1 MSHLLL
7 GRRRDAGAPAAASS
21 KRRARVADN
30 DLRRCARAEG
40 EPLLSADQLTEE
52 EEAALG
58 RLEEGDDYDWN
69 DEHRAHSAPGVPGAR
84 KQGHGQE
91 RSDEQQ
97 HWQRQRLSQL
107 PRDVPE
113 PFGRRLAT
121 REDHVARD
129 DGYDVAR
136 EEEEAGS
143 GSGQFHRSSP
153 AAGSWDGP
161 DAASARSSTSSVVG
175 TRVPSRRRARS
186 RAGGPRPSMSPSTEY
201 LDMDK
206 NDEVAHKSRGLFV
219 SHKCIAISVV
229 LVVVA
234 LAIVGI
240 TTKLLTEKADRAERE
255 EKPEEPV
262 VPERPKNVRL
272 PRSLVP
278 LHYDVELQP
287 RLYGNFTFDGQVAIL
302 VSCAH
307 AASNVTLHIKDL
319 NVSNVSVSGS
329 DGGAVEIDGHS
340 EDKALQFLVIALKKP
355 LVQSSNYTIRMKF
368 VGVLNDDLAGFY
380 RSSYVDASG
389 QKRWLAAT
397 QFQATDAR
405 RAFPCFDEPDM
416 KATFA
421 VTMVRPSDMNA
432 LSNMPVSS
440 TTDRPNGTKADKF
453 ETTVRMSTYLLAFV
467 VSDFESRGDSKFRVW
482 ARPNA
487 IESVDYSL
495 SIGPRI
501 LEFYEKYFSEKYPLP
516 KTDMVALPDFNAG
529 AMENWGLVTFRETAL
544 LFKRNESSA
553 GNKQRV
559 AVVVSHELAHQWFG
573 NLVTMEWWDDL
584 WLNEGFAT
592 YVEYL
597 GVDFVHKDWEMA
609 KQFIAEELQPVME
622 LDALK
627 SSHPVSVPVY
637 NPDEIIENFDKISYG
652 KGASIIR
659 MMNYF
664 LTEPIFRKGV
674 SNYLKKRSF
683 TNARQDDLW
692 QELTTAQEK
701 EPRVDV
707 KSVMDSWTLQTGYP
721 VVTFNRSYNSSE
733 ARVSQQRFLVDGTT
747 DNQTLW
753 KIPLTYTDARSPNF
767 TDTYPKLWLSEKSTV
782 IKELPSSTQWFMAN
796 IQQVGFYKVNYDE
809 QNWKMLIEQLMSD
822 HKAIDVVNRAQ
833 MLDDILDLARAGAVD
848 YGLALNATQYLP
860 KEESYIA
867 WSPIG
872 ANLGFISRMLETTE
886 VYGKWKKYVLS
897 LVKPNYDRLT
907 WREEEGEPIL
917 TTFLRGQMYGIA
929 CDLGEESCV
938 SEALK
943 DFRAWKESK
952 METSPIKPNFR
963 SFVYCTAIENGN
975 YDDWLFMWD
984 MYNKTTVASEKA
996 KRLRSLACSR
1006 EPWVLNSFLMKT
1018 ITPNSGI
1025 RRQDGGSVI
1034 SAVAS
1039 TVFGRS
1045 LLFNFLLEHWED
1057 IYKTYSSGAFALS
1070 GIFSSGGSSIHS
1082 RFQLEMLAV
1091 FYKKHNK
1098 TISAVGR
1105 TYKQA
1110 VEKAEANILW
1120 KEKNYDTIR
1129 DWLNAKIK

>member
-1 MSHLLL
+1 MSHLLV
-7 GRRRDAGAPAAASS
+7 GRRRDAGGGAAPATAW
-21 KRRARVADN
+21 KRRQARGGSDN

-40 EPLLSADQLTEE
+40 EPLLSADQLTE
-52 EEAALG
+52 G
-58 RLEEGDDYDWN
+58 EGDEDEDWH
-69 DEHRAHSAPGVPGAR
+69 DELRAVHSASGVPGAR
-84 KQGHGQE
+84 KQGHGS
-91 RSDEQQ
+91 SDDGRQQ
-97 HWQRQRLSQL
+97 HWQRLSPL
-107 PRDVPE
+107 PRDVPA
-113 PFGRRLAT
+113 PFGRPLAT
-121 REDHVARD
+121 REHHVAR
-129 DGYDVAR
+129 GDVAR
-136 EEEEAGS
+136 EEEEAG
-143 GSGQFHRSSP
+143 GQFHRSSA
-153 AAGSWDGP
+153 AAGCWDGP
-161 DAASARSSTSSVVG
+161 EAASARSTSAED
-175 TRVPSRRRARS
+175 TRVPSRSSTRR

-206 NDEVAHKSRGLFV
+206 SDEVAHKSRGMFV

-240 TTKLLTEKADRAERE
+240 TTKLLTEKAER
-255 EKPEEPV
+255 V
-262 VPERPKNVRL
+262 VPGEAGEVIPPAVPPRPKNVRL

-278 LHYDVELQP
+278 LHYDVELEP
-287 RLYGNFTFDGQVAIL
+287 RLYGNFTFSGNVAIL
-302 VSCAH
+302 VSCAQ

-319 NVSNVSVSGS
+319 NVSDVSVTGAG
-329 DGGAVEIDGHS
+329 GGAVEIDGHS
-340 EDKALQFLVIALKKP
+340 ENKALQFLVIALKKP
-355 LVQSSNYTIRMKF
+355 LAESTNYTIRMRF
-368 VGVLNDDLAGFY
+368 VGLLNDDLAGFY
-380 RSSYVDASG
+380 RSSYVDDSG

-421 VTMVRPSDMNA
+421 VTIVRPDNMTA
-432 LSNMPVSS
+432 LSNMPIN
-440 TTDRPNGTKADKF
+440 TTSPRPNGTKADKF

-467 VSDFESRGDSKFRVW
+467 VSDFESRGDAKFRVW

-487 IESVDYSL
+487 ISSVDYAL

-553 GNKQRV
+553 LNKERV
-559 AVVVSHELAHQWFG
+559 ATVVSHELAHQWFG
-573 NLVTMEWWDDL
+573 NLVTMKWWDDL

-597 GVDFVHKDWEMA
+597 GIDFVHKDWEMA
-609 KQFIAEELQPVME
+609 KQFIAAELQPVME
-622 LDALK
+622 MDALK

-674 SNYLKKRSF
+674 SNYLKKRAF

-692 QELTTAQEK
+692 EELTMAQEK

-707 KSVMDSWTLQTGYP
+707 KTVMDSWTLQTGYP
-721 VVTFNRSYNSSE
+721 VITFNRSYDSNE
-733 ARVSQQRFLVDGTT
+733 ATVTQQRFLVDGTT
-747 DNQTLW
+747 DNKTLW
-753 KIPLTYTDARSPNF
+753 RVPITYTDAQNPNF
-767 TDTYPKLWLSEKSTV
+767 TDTFPKLWLNEKSTV
-782 IKELPSSTQWFMAN
+782 IKGLPSSTQWFIAN
-796 IQQVGFYKVNYDE
+796 VQQVGFYKVNYDE
-809 QNWKMLIEQLMSD
+809 QNWKLLIDQLMNN
-822 HKAIDVVNRAQ
+822 HEKIDVMNRAQ
-833 MLDDILDLARAGAVD
+833 ALDDILDLARAGFVD
-848 YGLALNATQYLP
+848 YGLALNATQYLS

-872 ANLGFISRMLETTE
+872 ANLAFISRMLETTD
-886 VYGKWKKYVLS
+886 VYGKWKKYLLS
-897 LVKPNYDRLT
+897 LTKPAYDRLT
-907 WREEEGEPIL
+907 WKEEEGEPIL
-917 TTFLRGQMYGIA
+917 TTLLRSHMYSMV
-929 CDLGEESCV
+929 CHLGEESCV
-938 SEALK
+938 NEALK
-943 DFRAWKESK
+943 DFRAWRESK
-952 METSPIKPNFR
+952 SETSPIKPNFR
-963 SFVYCTAIENGN
+963 GFVYCTAIENGN
-975 YDDWLFMWD
+975 YDDWLFLWE
-984 MYNKTTVASEKA
+984 MYNKTNVASEKA
-996 KRLRSLACSR
+996 KQLQSLACSR

-1045 LLFNFLLEHWED
+1045 LLFDFLLEHWEA
-1057 IYKTYSSGAFALS
+1057 IYKTYSGGAFALS
-1070 GIFSSGGSSIHS
+1070 GIFSSCGSAIHS
-1082 RFQLEMLAV
+1082 RFQLEMLSV
-1091 FYKKHNK
+1091 FYQKHNK

-1105 TYKQA
+1105 TYKQS
-1110 VEKAEANILW
+1110 VEKAESNIRW
-1120 KEKNYDTIR
+1120 KEKNLDRIR

>member
-7 GRRRDAGAPAAASS
+7 GRRRDAAGGTAPAAAAW
-21 KRRARVADN
+21 KRQAARGADN

-40 EPLLSADQLTEE
+40 APLLSADQLTEE
-52 EEAALG
+52 E
-58 RLEEGDDYDWN
+58 GDDDE
-69 DEHRAHSAPGVPGAR
+69 DRHGEHRVHSAPGVPGAR
-84 KQGHGQE
+84 KQGHHAHG
-91 RSDEQQ
+91 RSSDGQQ

-107 PRDVPE
+107 PRDVPA
-113 PFGRRLAT
+113 PFGRPLAT
-121 REDHVARD
+121 REHHVAR
-129 DGYDVAR
+129 GDVAR
-136 EEEEAGS
+136 EEEEAG
-143 GSGQFHRSSP
+143 GQFHRSSA
-153 AAGSWDGP
+153 AAGSCWDGP
-161 DAASARSSTSSVVG
+161 EAASARSTGVDEDG
-175 TRVPSRRRARS
+175 TREPSRSRR
-186 RAGGPRPSMSPSTEY
+186 RAGGPRMPMSPSTEY

-206 NDEVAHKSRGLFV
+206 SDEVAHKNRGMFV

-240 TTKLLTEKADRAERE
+240 TTKLLTEKAEHVLPGGPGE
-255 EKPEEPV
+255 V
-262 VPERPKNVRL
+262 VPSVVPPRPKNVRL

-278 LHYDVELQP
+278 LHYDVELEP
-287 RLYGNFTFDGQVAIL
+287 RLYGNFTFSGQVAIL
-302 VSCAH
+302 VSCAQ

-319 NVSNVSVSGS
+319 NVSDVSVTGAG
-329 DGGAVEIDGHS
+329 GGAVEIDGHT
-340 EDKALQFLVIALKKP
+340 ENKPLQFLVIALKKP
-355 LVQSSNYTIRMKF
+355 LVESTNYTIRMSF
-368 VGVLNDDLAGFY
+368 VGLLNDDLAGFY

-421 VTMVRPSDMNA
+421 VTIVRPSNMTA
-432 LSNMPVSS
+432 LSNMPISS
-440 TTDRPNGTKADKF
+440 TAQRPNGLQADKF
-453 ETTVRMSTYLLAFV
+453 DTTVRMSTYLLAFV
-467 VSDFESRGDSKFRVW
+467 VSDFESRGDAKFRVW

-487 IESVDYSL
+487 ISSVDYSL

-501 LEFYEKYFSEKYPLP
+501 LEFYENYFSEKYPLP

-553 GNKQRV
+553 GNKERV
-559 AVVVSHELAHQWFG
+559 AMVVSHELAHQWFG
-573 NLVTMEWWDDL
+573 NLVTMKWWDDL

-692 QELTTAQEK
+692 QELTMAQEK

-707 KSVMDSWTLQTGYP
+707 KTVMDSWTLQTGYP
-721 VVTFNRSYNSSE
+721 VITFNRSYSTNE
-733 ARVSQQRFLVDGTT
+733 AKVTQQRFLVDGST

-753 KIPLTYTDARSPNF
+753 KVPITYTDSQKPNF
-767 TDTYPKLWLSEKSTV
+767 TDTFPKFWLNEKSTV
-782 IKELPSSTQWFMAN
+782 ISGLPSSTQWFIAN
-796 IQQVGFYKVNYDE
+796 VQQVGFYKVNYDE
-809 QNWKMLIEQLMSD
+809 QNWKLLIDQLTNNHEQ
-822 HKAIDVVNRAQ
+822 IDVMNRAQ
-833 MLDDILDLARAGAVD
+833 VLDDILDLARAGVVD
-848 YGLALNATQYLP
+848 YGLALNATQYLS

-886 VYGKWKKYVLS
+886 VYGKWKKYLLS

-917 TTFLRGQMYGIA
+917 KTFLRGQMYSTA

-943 DFRAWKESK
+943 YFRAWKDSK
-952 METSPIKPNFR
+952 AETSPIKPNFR

-975 YDDWLFMWD
+975 YDDWMFLWE
-984 MYNKTTVASEKA
+984 MYNKTTVASEKV
-996 KRLRSLACSR
+996 KQLRALACSR

-1018 ITPNSGI
+1018 ITPDSGI

-1045 LLFNFLLEHWED
+1045 LLFDFLLENWET
-1057 IYKTYSSGAFALS
+1057 IYKTYSGGAFALS
-1070 GIFSSGGSSIHS
+1070 GIFSSCGSAIHS
-1082 RFQLEMLAV
+1082 RFQLEMLSV
-1091 FYKKHNK
+1091 FYMKHNK
-1098 TISAVGR
+1098 TISAVER
-1105 TYKQA
+1105 TYKQT
-1110 VEKAEANILW
+1110 VEKAESNIRW
-1120 KEKNYDTIR
+1120 KERNFDRIR